1 MKERSPELLCDGSLT
16 DACDGRLLCRHPR
29 HCAHQ
34 LLIKDEVYTVWIER
48 DAPSNVGVPKAV

>member
-1 MKERSPELLCDGSLT
+1 MAALLMLAT
-16 DACDGRLLCRHPR
+16 VAYFAATLVIAL
-29 HCAHQ
+29 HQ